1 MLQTITQVGNSAG
14 LILSKPLLEEAK
26 IKIGTKV
33 NISYKKDLGGL
44 FIELPKNNK
53 QSLSKST
60 EFNEWLHQ
68 FMKENGEILD
78 ELATR

>member
-1 MLQTITQVGNSAG
+1 MLQTITQIGNSAG
-14 LILSKPLLEEAK
+14 IILSKPLLEEAQ

-33 NISYKKDLGGL
+33 NVSYKTDMGGL
-44 FIELPKNNK
+44 FIELPQFKK
-53 QSLSKST
+53 KKSSKSS
-60 EFNEWLHQ
+60 EFNAWLHQ

>member
-14 LILSKPLLEEAK
+14 LILSKPLLEEAQ

-33 NISYKKDLGGL
+33 NISYKADMGGL
-44 FIELPKNNK
+44 FIEIPNK
-53 QSLSKST
+53 QLLSKSS
-60 EFNEWLHQ
+60 EFNTWLHQ
-68 FMKENGEILD
+68 FMNENGEILD